1 MQQRPKIV
9 EPFGRIS
16 VDEAKQ
22 RLDRGDNCVVID
34 VRKPNEFQ
42 AGHVPGAKLIP
53 VDDVL
58 KRYQEIPRDKDVL
71 FVCGVGQRSALA
83 CEYAAALGLTRIFNI
98 EGGTEAWIKRGY
110 AVEK

>member
-1 MQQRPKIV
+1 MQRPNIV
-9 EPFGRIS
+9 EPFKRIS
-16 VDEAKQ
+16 VDEAKKI
-22 RLDRGDNCVVID
+22 LDRGGDTVVID
-34 VRKPNEFQ
+34 VRKPYEYE

-58 KRYQEIPRDKDVL
+58 KRHKEIPKDKDVL

-83 CEYAAALGLTRIFNI
+83 CEYAAALGFTRISNI

-110 AVEK
+110 PVEK